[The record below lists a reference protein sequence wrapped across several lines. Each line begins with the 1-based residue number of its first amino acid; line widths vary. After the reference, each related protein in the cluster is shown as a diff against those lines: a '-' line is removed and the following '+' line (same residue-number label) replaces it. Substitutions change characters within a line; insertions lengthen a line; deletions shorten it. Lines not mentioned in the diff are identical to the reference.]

1 MGTQKVT
8 TSRAPPGLMERVRV
22 INKQMDNKPG
32 LPTAVHRET
41 QVVIQFIWWIVVLI
55 VDSSESIVNISKAV
69 IKQR

>member
-1 MGTQKVT
+1 
-8 TSRAPPGLMERVRV
+8 
-22 INKQMDNKPG
+22 MDNKPG